1 MAGLKI
7 KASGPIALVDRAGGP
22 QISGND
28 IAPSL
33 GHTNLASGEVRLSH
47 FFAGYGNLGLGTTG
61 FGDGYKLWQNGA
73 GETET
78 VPNLQSTSPAEIEAD
93 GDDVPEL
100 KFSDFYDV
108 RQQNTSAISVVE
120 ARFNATSHTNVL
132 LYGFAQQSIFAQSTG
147 NDSFGLGQASSYNYN
162 YRESMCGINGA
173 TTAGWKITGMYA
185 QKTSANVNRQFL
197 HMQWDAGSGS
207 VPTRANSG
215 WSAMDVGRWNGTSR
229 SASGLPNLTETA
241 QMQRTACLFV
251 ANQGTGKSY
260 WQQTYGDTSNS
271 TVTIYQHASTYGT
284 TNWYMILLD
293 EFDED

>member
-7 KASGPIALVDRAGGP
+7 KSSGPIALVDRAGGP
-22 QISGND
+22 QLSGND

-61 FGDGYKLWQNGA
+61 FGDGYKLWQNA
-73 GETET
+73 APETET
-78 VPNLQSTSPAEIEAD
+78 VPNLAANAPAEIEAD
-93 GDDVPEL
+93 GDDVPEI

-108 RQQNTSAISVVE
+108 RQQDLAISVVE
-120 ARFNATSHTNVL
+120 ARFNATSHTNVS

-147 NDSFGLGQASSYNYN
+147 NDSFGQGVQPSYNFN
-162 YRESMCGINGA
+162 YRESMCSINGA
-173 TTAGWKITGMYA
+173 TTAGWRITGMYA
-185 QKTSANVNRQFL
+185 QKTSGNVNRQFL
-197 HMQWDAGSGS
+197 HMQWDAGSGT

-215 WSAMDVGRWNGTSR
+215 WSSMDAGRWDGTSR
-229 SASGLPNLTETA
+229 LSPSGLPNLTETA
-241 QMQRTACLFV
+241 QMQRIACLFV

-260 WQQTYGDTSNS
+260 WQQTYDQSPNS
-271 TVTIYQHASTYGT
+271 TVTIHRHASTYGT

-293 EFDED
+293 EYNED